1 MRKIKSIVTAAVFAA
16 LTLSFYGCNDKGS
29 DSSSSNNVV
38 YYDSAE
44 NSYVNPNEQVA
55 TMPTGEN
62 MVDAAIG
69 TKSDMDNYS
78 AEFVKL
84 IDMGNIGPDTVR
96 PNEVNSYGAVFE
108 ITNNSDKDLNV
119 SSLCNFHIELD
130 DGSLIYSA
138 TAGSISQ
145 AQAIITD
152 YDLFLDTTVAPGE
165 TVTGYYPFEVPT
177 GWSHLKFYYFP
188 EYSAENYDSF
198 VYDVTPEMVAQP

>member
-1 MRKIKSIVTAAVFAA
+1 MKKIKSIVTAAVFAA

-55 TMPTGEN
+55 TMPTGES

-145 AQAIITD
+145 AQTIITD

-198 VYDVTPEMVAQP
+198 VYDVTPEMVVQP

>member
-145 AQAIITD
+145 AQTIITD

-198 VYDVTPEMVAQP
+198 VYDVTPEMVVQP

>member
-1 MRKIKSIVTAAVFAA
+1 MRKIKSIVTVAVFAA

-145 AQAIITD
+145 AQTIITD

-198 VYDVTPEMVAQP
+198 VYDVTPEMVVQP

>member
-44 NSYVNPNEQVA
+44 NSYVNPNEQVV

-145 AQAIITD
+145 AQTIITD

-198 VYDVTPEMVAQP
+198 VYDVTPEMVVQP

>member
-1 MRKIKSIVTAAVFAA
+1 MRKIKSIVTVAVFAA

-145 AQAIITD
+145 AQTIITD

-177 GWSHLKFYYFP
+177 GWNHLKFYYFP

-198 VYDVTPEMVAQP
+198 VYDVTPEMVVQP

>member
-1 MRKIKSIVTAAVFAA
+1 MRKIKSIVTVAVFAA

-108 ITNNSDKDLNV
+108 ITNNSDKDRNV
-119 SSLCNFHIELD
+119 SSLCTFHIELD

-145 AQAIITD
+145 AQTIITD

-177 GWSHLKFYYFP
+177 GWNHLKFYYFP

-198 VYDVTPEMVAQP
+198 VYDVTPEMVVQP

>member
-152 YDLFLDTTVAPGE
+152 YDLFLDTTVVPGE

-198 VYDVTPEMVAQP
+198 VYDVTPEMVVQP

>member
-119 SSLCNFHIELD
+119 SSLCNFHIIRNLSASKTF
-130 DGSLIYSA
+130 SLPLRILP
-138 TAGSISQ
+138 
-145 AQAIITD
+145 D
-152 YDLFLDTTVAPGE
+152 WMRV
-165 TVTGYYPFEVPT
+165 
-177 GWSHLKFYYFP
+177 
-188 EYSAENYDSF
+188 
-198 VYDVTPEMVAQP
+198 

>member
-1 MRKIKSIVTAAVFAA
+1 MRKIKSIVTVAVFAA

-145 AQAIITD
+145 AQTIITD

>member
-145 AQAIITD
+145 AQTIITD

-177 GWSHLKFYYFP
+177 GWNHLKFYYFP

-198 VYDVTPEMVAQP
+198 VYDVTPEMVVQP

>member
-145 AQAIITD
+145 AQKIITD

-198 VYDVTPEMVAQP
+198 VYDVTPEMVVQP

>member
-1 MRKIKSIVTAAVFAA
+1 MRKIKSIVTVAVFAA

-55 TMPTGEN
+55 TMPTGES

-145 AQAIITD
+145 AQTIITD

-177 GWSHLKFYYFP
+177 GWNHLKFYYFP

-198 VYDVTPEMVAQP
+198 VYDVTPEMVVQP